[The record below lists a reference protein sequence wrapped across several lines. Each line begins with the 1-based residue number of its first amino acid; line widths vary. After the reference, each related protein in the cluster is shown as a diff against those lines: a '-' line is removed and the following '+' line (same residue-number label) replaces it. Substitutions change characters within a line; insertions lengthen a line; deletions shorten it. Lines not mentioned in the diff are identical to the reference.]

1 MLRRQFL
8 SRFSVSAAAAGLAG
22 TGFVCAGG
30 DAAAISLEPAE
41 GSVLAHLRQGAPA
54 VDGALD
60 WDLLAQAG
68 EARFQGGTVSRFPA
82 ALQSLDGQEVAIS
95 GYMMP
100 FRDGKTHK
108 EFLLGALQFHCP
120 SCMIGDLSRIVAV
133 KAAEPVAYA
142 EQPVLVRG
150 TLRLLESEQSPLF
163 YRLDA
168 ARSA

>member
-8 SRFSVSAAAAGLAG
+8 SSVTLSAAA
-22 TGFVCAGG
+22 GFACTAG
-30 DAAAISLEPAE
+30 DAAAISIEPAE
-41 GSVLAHLRQGAPA
+41 GGVLAHLRQAAPSM
-54 VDGALD
+54 DGALD

-68 EARFQGGTVSRFPA
+68 ESKFQDGTISRFPA
-82 ALQSLDGQEVAIS
+82 ALQGLDGQDVAIS

-100 FRDGKTHK
+100 FREGKTHK
-108 EFLLGALQFHCP
+108 EFLLGALQFHCS
-120 SCMIGDLSRIVAV
+120 SCMMGDLSRIVAV
-133 KAAEPVAYA
+133 KAAESVAYA
-142 EQPVLVRG
+142 DQPVLVRG

>member
-8 SRFSVSAAAAGLAG
+8 SRFSVSAAAGLAG
-22 TGFVCAGG
+22 TGFICAAG
-30 DAAAISLEPAE
+30 DAAAISIQPAE
-41 GSVLAHLRQGAPA
+41 GGALTHLRQPAPG

-68 EARFQGGTVSRFPA
+68 ESKFQDGTISRFPA
-82 ALQSLDGQEVAIS
+82 ALRALDGQDVTVS

-100 FRDGKTHK
+100 FRDGKTHV
-108 EFLLGALQFHCP
+108 EFLLGALQFHCA
-120 SCMIGDLSRIVAV
+120 SCMVGDLARLVAV

-142 EQPVLVRG
+142 ERPVLVRG

>member
-8 SRFSVSAAAAGLAG
+8 SSVTLSAAA
-22 TGFVCAGG
+22 GFACAAG
-30 DAAAISLEPAE
+30 DAAAISIEPAQ
-41 GSVLAHLRQGAPA
+41 GGVLAHLRQPAPSM
-54 VDGALD
+54 DGALD

-68 EARFQGGTVSRFPA
+68 ESKFQDGTISRFPA
-82 ALQSLDGQEVAIS
+82 ALQGLDGQDVVIS

-108 EFLLGALQFHCP
+108 EFLLGALQFHCS
-120 SCMIGDLSRIVAV
+120 SCMMGDLSRIVAV

-142 EQPVLVRG
+142 DQPVLVRG